1 MLGGSKVDIKPIR
14 TEQDYTEALAQ
25 IEELW
30 EAADNTPE
38 GDLLDVLCDLVA
50 VYEERNHSIDPPD
63 PIEAILFRMEQ
74 QGLTRAELEP
84 YMGGRSHVSEVLNGK
99 RPLSRQMISN
109 LHYGLGIPFES
120 LMPPPD
126 NEQVQYG

>member
-1 MLGGSKVDIKPIR
+1 MEIKPIR
-14 TEQDYTEALAQ
+14 TEQDYTQALNR
-25 IEELW
+25 IDSLW
-30 EAADNTPE
+30 DAEDGTPD

-50 VYEERNHSIDPPD
+50 AYEDRNHPIDPPD
-63 PIEAILFRMEQ
+63 PIEAIVFRMEQ
-74 QGLTRAELEP
+74 QGLTRNDLEP
-84 YMGGRSHVSEVLNGK
+84 FMGGRSHVSEVLNGK

-126 NEQVQYG
+126 NKQANYG